1 MAPFNNAMSLMTA
14 RQKLLKRL
22 GLGAVFVSI
31 GLALGAC
38 DMSRVV
44 TRGNLPDPAKLSELK
59 PGKASKD
66 DIIDAIGSPSSINVF
81 GKETWYYI
89 SEQTETIS
97 FLAPKVLERH
107 VYVVEFEKNGKMTQ
121 VVSLGLDAGREVTHV
136 KRITPTFGQE
146 LTVLDQILGN
156 FRRFKGGSKKEQ

>member
-14 RQKLLKRL
+14 RQNLLKRL
-22 GLGAVFVSI
+22 AFGAVVVSAC
-31 GLALGAC
+31 LALGAC
-38 DMSRVV
+38 DLSRVV
-44 TRGNLPDPAKLSELK
+44 TRGNLPDPTKLSDLK

-89 SEQTETIS
+89 SERTETVA

-107 VYVVEFEKNGKMTQ
+107 VYVVEFDKNGKMTQ
-121 VVSLGLDAGREVTHV
+121 IVSLGLDAGREVTHV

-146 LTVLDQILGN
+146 LTVLDQLLGN
-156 FRRFKGGSKKEQ
+156 FRRFKPSKKEP

>member
-1 MAPFNNAMSLMTA
+1 MEPFNNAMSLMTA
-14 RQKLLKRL
+14 RQNLLKRL
-22 GLGAVFVSI
+22 GLGAAVLSA

-38 DMSRVV
+38 DLSRVV
-44 TRGNLPDPAKLSELK
+44 TRGNLPDPAKLSDLK

-89 SEQTETIS
+89 SERTETVA

-121 VVSLGLDAGREVTHV
+121 IVSLGLDAGREVTHV

-146 LTVLDQILGN
+146 MTVLDQLLGN
-156 FRRFKGGSKKEQ
+156 FRRFKSSKKEP

>member
-14 RQKLLKRL
+14 RQNLLKRL
-22 GLGAVFVSI
+22 GLGAAVLTV
-31 GLALGAC
+31 GLALSAC
-38 DMSRVV
+38 DLSRVV
-44 TRGNLPDPAKLSELK
+44 TRGNLPDPAKLSDLK

-89 SEQTETIS
+89 SERTETVA
-97 FLAPKVLERH
+97 FFAPKVLERH

-121 VVSLGLDAGREVTHV
+121 IVSLGLDAGREVTHV

-146 LTVLDQILGN
+146 MTVLDQLLGN
-156 FRRFKGGSKKEQ
+156 FRRFKSSKKEP